1 MFSRCVPGLR
11 FTFRVRY
18 HGTRTWY
25 LSATEMPNTV
35 PLTLWPI
42 VELTSSCST
51 GSVSKVKT
59 NLNLHLTKL
68 RQMSAE

>member
-1 MFSRCVPGLR
+1 MHVN
-11 FTFRVRY
+11 
-18 HGTRTWY
+18 Y
-25 LSATEMPNTV
+25 LGAMEMPNTV

-42 VELTSSCST
+42 VELTSCCSA

-68 RQMSAE
+68 RRISASDECQS